1 MEDDFGIIDL
11 SKPLEEDKDQTD
23 DFGISVMPE
32 PTQTDD
38 FGIPDLSVVSDAPPV
53 SVSDQPS
60 LKSDALPI
68 DPAFNPFKFNQEA
81 QAAYDAAVNR
91 DYYTPEQQAIELAK
105 QAEGEAQKK
114 AYLAERDEL
123 KTQILQEQMLNP
135 APNVDIPVIGGEFD
149 GGPRDFSTAFKYGDL
164 RTQGNIQNLFAD
176 TEVEL
181 GGTGFMQFNQNMQNK
196 LLPVINSVRSLV
208 GAEPLPKDASLRA
221 SIMKEIELERSAKS
235 YLKAAEGLGFKPQ
248 RFGEIEG
255 FADFFS
261 WAKTTAGASGSP
273 MLVSMASA
281 GLLSP
286 VVLGAEL
293 DANLREIEGLSR
305 EDRIK
310 LSYRGGL
317 IAGLLE
323 NLGIGILIKGIPD
336 AVVGKLGIET
346 IQKYAQKRYGTRVA
360 NQIVQVGIAEGL
372 IEVGQEGT
380 FIAIES
386 GAGKEFKPGE
396 KAERLTESLVGGAVI
411 GGPLGGARAA
421 VTETSSKADKEA
433 KAFIDSIDQ
442 AEFDQTPEQAALA
455 ALSDPTNEILVDA
468 PQVKTEVQQPTVD
481 SAASDTVDVT
491 AQPDPSLTS
500 DVPTDLT
507 APPKAEPPKVD
518 TTPIE
523 KPEVKTEFPQ
533 PNKSGVYSSDDVK
546 PEDNFYNK
554 LPGPAYTEAELQV
567 LQIAPDKW
575 ITRSGISFS
584 ESGGSDPFNE
594 RNTFPTREAAI
605 LDLVQKKRINE
616 TIREG
621 DTKIVQRQKKA
632 FGKFLDKILKDNG
645 ITPPTI
651 DTTPIEKPE
660 VKTEPPVKPV
670 APEQKD
676 ETPPAAAPIT
686 KTNTRE
692 ITSQLDQVNLEAFI
706 DTLRDKEAFNLRKGK
721 NADDASPEE
730 LNKMLDEITQQEQ
743 IFTKFDRASIKKQ
756 EEIFAF
762 LDEEISYYEE
772 SGRKAIPGFVDKEGK
787 QLYYNQLSWAF
798 TNYKEYLENLKTSR
812 SKVDTKPPKPVKE
825 KPPEVNPQEA
835 APIGTD
841 TDGQVTS
848 VQTPDGQKNYN
859 VTGKVVE
866 LADLKQAQ
874 GDLQPRD
881 RSKKEST
888 ALAVQRAGTMFNPQR
903 LLNDPTSGSGA
914 PIIARD
920 GTIMS
925 GNGRVLTMQEV
936 YANQPKSL
944 EAYQNALKEAGI
956 NTEGFSQPVFVRQL
970 NDNMTVDQLKEF
982 ADLSNTEAQA
992 QMTSTETAQRDAK
1005 RMPQNL
1011 INLYTGGDITSAE
1024 NKSFVTGFA
1033 VQVLSPTEQGQFSV
1047 DGKPTKNAISRMQ
1060 AAILATAYDDTDTLS
1075 IMLDSTDENIKAIS
1089 NAMMASAPQLSQL
1102 KADIKDGNVKSDFDI
1117 SNQIAEAAKT
1127 ISNLRDQKVK
1137 PRDYFD
1143 QQDAFSQTDPLTE
1156 AIIKAFY
1163 NEELTRAKSQKFM
1176 TDVLNFYVQE
1186 SGKRQENA
1194 LFEDE
1199 VTPKDVVTA
1208 ARKKAERKADGT
1220 DENQGSLLAEASP
1233 SKSVNESRK
1242 QAQSPKRKRSSK
1254 RLDAEQPAAEA
1265 QEDELGGSTS
1275 DPSNVVT
1282 TTSGFVFDNVS
1293 QTLRQ
1298 SIYRDAF
1305 ADSGLS
1311 VDAIENKS
1319 TEAKFKI
1326 LAEAV
1331 KDKFGLSGVK
1341 APKGGG
1347 YTQVN
1352 QLLDAYH
1359 NLQWM
1364 THSLAMPN
1372 TFIGL
1377 NGKLSLELPDTVGR
1391 YLGAFESGSNNVI
1404 MPQRSNSFA
1413 HEFGHALDYYLMDK
1427 YGNLG
1432 FMESSRGISGLIRA
1446 TAKAGDRPWQN
1457 GTPVNVETAFGNMI
1471 NALFLDNAELSY
1483 KIMQLEQAIAKG
1495 EAREAK
1501 TGVTTKSLEKLR
1513 SQLQKLLE
1521 GSGRSKVSPTKFKET
1536 SAQFGASVNMKD
1548 YYLRP
1553 TEMFARAFEAYIAR
1567 TVEAA
1572 GGRNE
1577 FITKGDEAYKLAAE
1591 QVKGADDRL
1600 ALAYPK
1606 DEERH
1611 NIFLAMDRLMDALR
1625 AESIAEGTV
1634 AEAPG
1639 DTDMIDARAN
1649 FWGSMQYEERNN
1661 MRDIPK
1667 RVVQSILNDQKRAYR
1682 IADNRAKALKLRP
1695 QKYAGN
1701 NFLERKINEYRDL
1714 FVGNFIETKRQ
1725 ILFNAS
1731 DQNKDN
1737 PRVRKIME
1745 NIISKIATDPGTRQ
1759 NRVTKQTGTFEEAA
1773 KIESRRFYAIYDQI
1787 AKKYDMD
1794 LMTDAE
1800 QKSLRLLLTGES
1812 RATADASPKTLEL
1825 AGELRRR
1832 LLNPIYDYMVKSGQD
1847 LNYVQGVGYMPR
1859 MLDAALAIQEKTD
1872 FMGKLEGDKGAVPL
1886 YRNVIFENEYGVHEE
1901 GDLDQI
1907 KALVKL
1913 AMSNPDK
1920 TNVGD
1925 IIANEYSELREI
1937 AAIMREQIQEINRL
1951 EKTVEEDP
1959 AAEAKIQ
1966 EIIDSMDQE
1975 HFKLHE
1981 ELRDPYALAAA
1992 EDWHTRITVR
2002 EGADPSTN
2010 GVQGSYAKK
2019 RKLPPEA
2026 DKYMNDF
2033 YLNPTDALMQY
2044 IPSAVRS
2051 TEYNRLFGKD
2061 LVPVGSKMKGER
2073 QIDYLEYLIDEAKA
2087 AGMPTHQAQEVDS
2100 IVKMVTGRY
2109 PAPDGSF
2116 NKALNTINTYG
2127 TMALLPR
2134 AVLSSV
2140 AEPMTAAIQTGST
2153 VKGFQN
2159 FAYALD
2165 GLGASLRGKAAVER
2179 KMYYAQLA
2187 NVLGVIDLPQTGEV
2201 VANRLGGTVAEDA
2214 KNTMRLA
2221 TFFLRTGLTNIT
2233 IAQRKASM
2241 RVGMQFII
2249 EQAAQYN
2256 NPDISAS
2263 LKEEAR
2269 QTLRDFGINERI
2281 IKQFTEFAQNLD
2293 KTDSGLYEIDQI
2305 MDVDGSLTDMGRVL
2319 ATAVNRF
2326 VDQTI
2331 QDPKIIDRPKWAE
2344 TPIGRVVFG
2353 IQSFIAAFQRNVL
2366 EMSVKRAARDYKTQG
2381 VIGGSERLARKML
2394 LPLFSL
2400 YVGHTLVSAA
2410 REFVFNQNK
2419 WEEEKEEEDRN
2430 IPIKYLMTLGISRS
2444 GLLGRLDP
2452 VFNGFFSLKYQAD
2465 LSNVAVGA
2473 SGAYYLKA
2481 VQRIWGLGVENSP
2494 NTVSREYQAVRG
2506 LYDIFVP
2513 ALAGGLATIPGVSNT
2528 LGYGLGALDMAV
2540 TSPSV
2545 KHWVTRN
2552 IIKQATG
2559 ETYRPGQSSSNRGSS
2574 GFGSGGFGSKG
2585 FGD

>member
-11 SKPLEEDKDQTD
+11 SKPLEENEDQTD
-23 DFGISVMPE
+23 DFGILNLSE

-60 LKSDALPI
+60 LKSDAPPI
-68 DPAFNPFKFNQEA
+68 DPSFNPFSFSPDA
-81 QAAYDAAVNR
+81 QAAYNAAVNR
-91 DYYTPEQQAIELAK
+91 DYYTSEYQAIELAK
-105 QAEGEAQKK
+105 QAEAEAQKK
-114 AYLAERDEL
+114 AYLAERNEI
-123 KTQILQEQMLNP
+123 KNQIIQDQMLNPP
-135 APNVDIPVIGGEFD
+135 APNVDIPVIGGEFK
-149 GGPRDFSTAFKYGDL
+149 GGPQDFSTAFKYGDF
-164 RTQGNIQNLFAD
+164 RTRGNIQNLFAD

-208 GAEPLPKDASLRA
+208 GAEPLPENANLRA

-235 YLKAAEGLGFKPQ
+235 YLKAAEGLGFKPK
-248 RFGEIEG
+248 RFDEIG
-255 FADFFS
+255 SFSDFIS

-323 NLGIGILIKGIPD
+323 NLGIGILIKGVPD

-346 IQKYAQKRYGTRVA
+346 IQKYAQKTYGTRVA
-360 NQIVQVGIAEGL
+360 NQIVQVAIAEGL
-372 IEVGQEGT
+372 IEAGQEGT
-380 FIAIES
+380 FISIEE

-396 KAERLTESLVGGAVI
+396 KEARLTEALAGGAVI

-421 VTETSSKADKEA
+421 VTEYSSEADKEA

-442 AEFDQTPEQAALA
+442 AEFDQTPEQVAIEALQA
-455 ALSDPTNEILVDA
+455 PQP

-546 PEDNFYNK
+546 PEDNFYKK
-554 LPGPAYTEAELQV
+554 LPGPAYTKAELQV

-605 LDLVQKKRINE
+605 LDLVQKKRLNE

-670 APEQKD
+670 PPEKTD
-676 ETPPAAAPIT
+676 EPPAAAPIT

-706 DTLRDKEAFNLRKGK
+706 DTLRDKEVFNLRKGK

-756 EEIFAF
+756 KEIFAF

-835 APIGTD
+835 EPIGTD

-874 GDLQPRD
+874 GNLQPRD

-944 EAYQNALKEAGI
+944 EAYQTALKEAGI

-970 NDNMTVDQLKEF
+970 NDDMTIDQLKEF

-1117 SNQIAEAAKT
+1117 SKQIAEAAKT

-1199 VTPKDVVTA
+1199 VTPKDVIGA

-1242 QAQSPKRKRSSK
+1242 QTQSPKRTRSSK
-1254 RLDAEQPAAEA
+1254 RLDADQPAAEV

-1282 TTSGFVFDNVS
+1282 TTSGYVFDNVS
-1293 QTLRQ
+1293 QTVRQ

-1326 LAEAV
+1326 LAKTV

-1364 THSLAMPN
+1364 THALAMPN

-1377 NGKLSLELPDTVGR
+1377 DGKLSLELPDRVGR

-1427 YGNLG
+1427 YGNLEEAG
-1432 FMESSRGISGLIRA
+1432 KDTRGISGLIRK
-1446 TAKAGDRPWQN
+1446 TAKAGSRPWQD

-1513 SQLQKLLE
+1513 NQLEKLLE
-1521 GSGRSKVSPTKFKET
+1521 GSGRSKVAGTKFKET
-1536 SAQFGASVNMKD
+1536 SGKFGASVNMKN

-1553 TEMFARAFEAYIAR
+1553 TEMFARAFEAYIAK

-1591 QVKGADDRL
+1591 QVKGSDIRL
-1600 ALAYPK
+1600 AETFPK

-1634 AEAPG
+1634 ADAPG

-1649 FWGSMQYEERNN
+1649 FWGSMQYEERNSIAN
-1661 MRDIPK
+1661 IPK
-1667 RVVQSILNDQKRAYR
+1667 RVVQSIINDQKRAYR
-1682 IADNRAKALKLRP
+1682 VAKGRAETLKVRP
-1695 QKYAGN
+1695 QKYAGDN
-1701 NFLERKINEYRDL
+1701 LLERKINEYRDL
-1714 FVGNFIETKRQ
+1714 YGGNFIETKRQ
-1725 ILFNAS
+1725 ILFNIS
-1731 DQNKDN
+1731 DSNKEN
-1737 PRVRKIME
+1737 NRVRKIME
-1745 NIISKIATDPGTRQ
+1745 NIISKVATDPGTRQ

-1787 AKKYDMD
+1787 AKKYDID
-1794 LMTDAE
+1794 LLTDAE

-1847 LNYVQGVGYMPR
+1847 INYIQGVGYMPR
-1859 MLDAALAIQEKTD
+1859 MLDAPLAIQEKPN
-1872 FMGKLEGDKGAVPL
+1872 FMGTLQGDKGAVPL
-1886 YRNVIFENEYGVHEE
+1886 YRNVIFENEYGVFEE
-1901 GDLDQI
+1901 GNLDQI

-1925 IIANEYSELREI
+1925 RIANEYSELREI
-1937 AAIMREQIQEINRL
+1937 AAIMREQLQEINRL

-1966 EIIDSMDQE
+1966 DIIDSMDQE

-2019 RKLPPEA
+2019 RKLPPET

-2051 TEYNRLFGKD
+2051 TEFNRLFGKD
-2061 LVPVGSKMKGER
+2061 LVPVGSKMKDGR
-2073 QIDYLEYLIDEAKA
+2073 QIDYLEYLIDEAKM
-2087 AGMPTHQAQEVDS
+2087 AGMPVHQAQEVDT

-2109 PAPDGSF
+2109 PGPDGSL
-2116 NKALNTINTYG
+2116 NKALNTINTFG

-2140 AEPMTAAIQTGST
+2140 AEPITAAIQTGST

-2159 FAYALD
+2159 FAFALD

-2241 RVGMQFII
+2241 RIGIQYII

-2256 NPDISAS
+2256 NPNISAS

-2269 QTLRDFGINERI
+2269 QTLRDFGINDTI
-2281 IKQFTEFAQNLD
+2281 IDQFTEFAQNLD

-2331 QDPKIIDRPKWAE
+2331 QDPKIVDRPKWAE
-2344 TPIGRVVFG
+2344 TPIGRIVFG

-2366 EMSVKRAARDYKTQG
+2366 EMSVKRAARDFKTQG
-2381 VIGGSERLARKML
+2381 AIGGTTRLARKML

-2473 SGAYYLKA
+2473 TGAYYLKA
-2481 VQRIWGLGVENSP
+2481 LQRIAGIGVENSP

-2506 LYDIFVP
+2506 FYDMVVP
-2513 ALAGGLATIPGVSNT
+2513 FLAGGLATIPGVSNT

-2552 IIKQATG
+2552 IIYQMYN

-2574 GFGSGGFGSKG
+2574 GFGSGGFGSGG

>member
-11 SKPLEEDKDQTD
+11 SKPLKEDEDQSDDFGILNLSEPNQTD
-23 DFGISVMPE
+23 DFGI
-32 PTQTDD
+32 Q
-38 FGIPDLSVVSDAPPV
+38 DLSVVSDAPPV

-60 LKSDALPI
+60 LKSDAPPI
-68 DPAFNPFKFNQEA
+68 DPSFNPFSFSPDA

-91 DYYTPEQQAIELAK
+91 DYYTPEYQAIELAK
-105 QAEGEAQKK
+105 QAEAEAQKK
-114 AYLAERDEL
+114 AYLAEREEL
-123 KTQILQEQMLNP
+123 KTQIIQDQMLNP
-135 APNVDIPVIGGEFD
+135 APTVDIPVIGGEFK
-149 GGPRDFSTAFKYGDL
+149 GGPQDFSTAFKYGDL
-164 RTQGNIQNLFAD
+164 RTRGNIQNLFAD

-208 GAEPLPKDASLRA
+208 GAEPLPEDASLRA

-248 RFGEIEG
+248 RFDEIG
-255 FADFFS
+255 SFSDFIS

-323 NLGIGILIKGIPD
+323 NLGIGILIKGVPD

-360 NQIVQVGIAEGL
+360 NQIVQVAIAEGL

-380 FIAIES
+380 FISIEE

-396 KAERLTESLVGGAVI
+396 KEARLTEALAGGAVI

-421 VTETSSKADKEA
+421 VTEYSSQADKEA

-507 APPKAEPPKVD
+507 APPKVEPPKVD

-523 KPEVKTEFPQ
+523 KPEVKT
-533 PNKSGVYSSDDVK
+533 K
-546 PEDNFYNK
+546 
-554 LPGPAYTEAELQV
+554 
-567 LQIAPDKW
+567 
-575 ITRSGISFS
+575 
-584 ESGGSDPFNE
+584 
-594 RNTFPTREAAI
+594 
-605 LDLVQKKRINE
+605 
-616 TIREG
+616 
-621 DTKIVQRQKKA
+621 
-632 FGKFLDKILKDNG
+632 
-645 ITPPTI
+645 
-651 DTTPIEKPE
+651 
-660 VKTEPPVKPV
+660 PPVQPVTTDKTDKPLV
-670 APEQKD
+670 S
-676 ETPPAAAPIT
+676 AAPIT
-686 KTNTRE
+686 KPNTRDE
-692 ITSQLDQVNLEAFI
+692 IITKLDDVNTVGFRDALREEVFENLSGFGIEIDPQQITEFDQKLSNEEQVFTRN
-706 DTLRDKEAFNLRKGK
+706 D
-721 NADDASPEE
+721 PESVKQQKVIIE
-730 LNKMLDEITQQEQ
+730 KLDEVIQDNE
-743 IFTKFDRASIKKQ
+743 K
-756 EEIFAF
+756 
-762 LDEEISYYEE
+762 L
-772 SGRKAIPGFVDKEGK
+772 GGKEYAPLTGA
-787 QLYYNQLSWAF
+787 LRE
-798 TNYKEYLENLKTSR
+798 YKEYLSN
-812 SKVDTKPPKPVKE
+812 VE
-825 KPPEVNPQEA
+825 KAETNPQEA

-848 VQTPDGQKNYN
+848 VQTPDGQKTYN

-866 LADLKQAQ
+866 LSELKQAQ
-874 GDLQPRD
+874 GNLQPRD

-944 EAYQNALKEAGI
+944 EAYQTALKEAGI

-1117 SNQIAEAAKT
+1117 SKQIAEAAKT

-1199 VTPKDVVTA
+1199 VTPKDVIGA

-1242 QAQSPKRKRSSK
+1242 QTQSPKRTRSSK
-1254 RLDAEQPAAEA
+1254 RLDADQPAAEV
-1265 QEDELGGSTS
+1265 QEDELGSSTS

-1319 TEAKFKI
+1319 TEVKFKI
-1326 LAEAV
+1326 LAETV

-1364 THSLAMPN
+1364 THALAMPN

-1446 TAKAGDRPWQN
+1446 TAKAGDRPWQD

-1661 MRDIPK
+1661 MKDIPK

-1759 NRVTKQTGTFEEAA
+1759 DRVTKQTGTFEEAA

-1907 KALVKL
+1907 KALVSL

-2073 QIDYLEYLIDEAKA
+2073 QIDYLEYLIDEAKM

-2140 AEPMTAAIQTGST
+2140 AEPLTAAIQTGST

-2241 RVGMQFII
+2241 RVGLQFII

-2344 TPIGRVVFG
+2344 TPIGRIVFG

-2481 VQRIWGLGVENSP
+2481 LQRIAGIGVENSP

-2506 LYDIFVP
+2506 IYDILVP
-2513 ALAGGLATIPGVSNT
+2513 ALAGGLATIPGVSNL
-2528 LGYGLGALDMAV
+2528 LGYGLGAADMAV

-2552 IIKQATG
+2552 IIYQMYN

-2574 GFGSGGFGSKG
+2574 GFGSGGFGSGG
-2585 FGD
+2585 FGN

>member
-11 SKPLEEDKDQTD
+11 SKPLKEDEDQTD
-23 DFGISVMPE
+23 DFGISVLPE
-32 PTQTDD
+32 PNQTDD
-38 FGIPDLSVVSDAPPV
+38 FGIPDLSAVSDAPPV

-68 DPAFNPFKFNQEA
+68 DPTQVYSVPFAGYGDFNPYESE
-81 QAAYDAAVNR
+81 Y
-91 DYYTPEQQAIELAK
+91 QAIELAK
-105 QAEGEAQKK
+105 QAEAEAQKK
-114 AYLAERDEL
+114 AYLAEREEL
-123 KTQILQEQMLNP
+123 KTQIIQDQMLNAP
-135 APNVDIPVIGGEFD
+135 APNVDIPVIGGEFK
-149 GGPRDFSTAFKYGDL
+149 GGPQDFSTAFKYGDL
-164 RTQGNIQNLFAD
+164 TTRGNIQNLFAD

-196 LLPVINSVRSLV
+196 LLPAINSVRSLV
-208 GAEPLPKDASLRA
+208 GAEPLPEDASLRA

-248 RFGEIEG
+248 RFGEIEN
-255 FADFFS
+255 FSDFIS

-273 MLVSMASA
+273 MLASMASF
-281 GLLSP
+281 GMLSP

-305 EDRIK
+305 EDRVK
-310 LSYRGGL
+310 LAYRGGL

-323 NLGIGILIKGIPD
+323 NLGIGVLIKGVPD
-336 AVVGKLGIET
+336 ELVGKLGVET
-346 IQKYAQKRYGTRVA
+346 LQKYAQQTYGGRVA
-360 NQIVQVGIAEGL
+360 QQFVQVAAAEGL

-396 KAERLTESLVGGAVI
+396 IGERLTEAGAGGFVI

-442 AEFDQTPEQAALA
+442 AQFDQTPEQAALT

-468 PQVKTEVQQPTVD
+468 PQAQTDLQQPIAP
-481 SAASDTVDVT
+481 SADASTVDVT
-491 AQPDPSLTS
+491 EQSDPTVKS
-500 DVPTDLT
+500 DDPTDLV
-507 APPKAEPPKVD
+507 APTKAEPPKVD
-518 TTPIE
+518 ATPIT
-523 KPEVKTEFPQ
+523 KPE
-533 PNKSGVYSSDDVK
+533 
-546 PEDNFYNK
+546 
-554 LPGPAYTEAELQV
+554 
-567 LQIAPDKW
+567 I
-575 ITRSGISFS
+575 
-584 ESGGSDPFNE
+584 
-594 RNTFPTREAAI
+594 
-605 LDLVQKKRINE
+605 
-616 TIREG
+616 
-621 DTKIVQRQKKA
+621 
-632 FGKFLDKILKDNG
+632 
-645 ITPPTI
+645 
-651 DTTPIEKPE
+651 
-660 VKTEPPVKPV
+660 KTEPPVQPV
-670 APEQKD
+670 TPEQKD
-676 ETPPAAAPIT
+676 ETP
-686 KTNTRE
+686 
-692 ITSQLDQVNLEAFI
+692 Q
-706 DTLRDKEAFNLRKGK
+706 
-721 NADDASPEE
+721 
-730 LNKMLDEITQQEQ
+730 
-743 IFTKFDRASIKKQ
+743 
-756 EEIFAF
+756 
-762 LDEEISYYEE
+762 
-772 SGRKAIPGFVDKEGK
+772 
-787 QLYYNQLSWAF
+787 
-798 TNYKEYLENLKTSR
+798 
-812 SKVDTKPPKPVKE
+812 
-825 KPPEVNPQEA
+825 VNPQEA
-835 APIGTD
+835 TPIGTD
-841 TDGQVTS
+841 TDKKVTK

-866 LADLKQAQ
+866 LADLKQAEGQ
-874 GDLQPRD
+874 LQPRD
-881 RSKKEST
+881 RSKKES
-888 ALAVQRAGTMFNPQR
+888 AVLATQRAGTMFNPER

-944 EAYQNALKEAGI
+944 EAYQTALKEAGI

-1005 RMPQNL
+1005 RMPQKL
-1011 INLYTGGDITSAE
+1011 INLFTGGDVTSIE

-1047 DGKPTKNAISRMQ
+1047 NGKPTKNAIDRMR

-1075 IMLDSTDENIKAIS
+1075 IMLDSTDDNIKAIS
-1089 NAMMASAPQLSQL
+1089 SAMMSSAPQLSQL
-1102 KADIKDGNVKSDFDI
+1102 KADIKEGNVKPDFDI
-1117 SNQIAEAAKT
+1117 SKQIAEAAKT

-1163 NEELTRAKSQKFM
+1163 NDELTRAKSQKFM
-1176 TDVLNFYVQE
+1176 TDVLNFYVEE
-1186 SGKRQENA
+1186 SSKRQENA
-1194 LFEDE
+1194 LFEDD

-1220 DENQGSLLAEASP
+1220 DENQGSLLAEAIP

-1242 QAQSPKRKRSSK
+1242 QTQSPKRTRSSK
-1254 RLDAEQPAAEA
+1254 RLDAEQSTAEV
-1265 QEDELGGSTS
+1265 QEDELAGSTS
-1275 DPSNVVT
+1275 DPSNVLT

-1311 VDAIENKS
+1311 VDAFENKS

-1326 LAEAV
+1326 LSQTIE
-1331 KDKFGLSGVK
+1331 DKFGLSGVK

-1446 TAKAGDRPWQN
+1446 TAKAGDKPWQD

-1471 NALFLDNAELSY
+1471 NALFLDNAELSF
-1483 KIMQLEQAIAKG
+1483 KVMQLEQAIAKG
-1495 EAREAK
+1495 EARGAK
-1501 TGVTTKSLEKLR
+1501 TGVKTKSLDKLR
-1513 SQLQKLLE
+1513 SQLKKLLE
-1521 GSGRSKVSPTKFKET
+1521 GSGRSKIAPTKFKET
-1536 SAQFGASVNMKD
+1536 SAQFGKSVGMQD
-1548 YYLRP
+1548 YFLRP

-1577 FITKGDEAYKLAAE
+1577 FITKGDEAYKLAAD

-1600 ALAYPK
+1600 ALSYPK
-1606 DEERH
+1606 DHERH

-1625 AESIAEGTV
+1625 TESIAEGTV

-1649 FWGSMQYEERNN
+1649 FWGSMQYEERSN
-1661 MRDIPK
+1661 MKDIPK
-1667 RVVQSILNDQKRAYR
+1667 RVVQSIINDQKRAHR
-1682 IADNRAKALKLRP
+1682 IAQGRAETLKLRP

-1701 NFLERKINEYRDL
+1701 NLLERKINEYRDQ
-1714 FVGNFIETKRQ
+1714 FGGNFINTKRQ
-1725 ILFNAS
+1725 ILLTIS

-1737 PRVRKIME
+1737 KQVRDIME
-1745 NIISKIATDPGTRQ
+1745 NIISKVATDPGTRQ
-1759 NRVTKQTGTFEEAA
+1759 DRVTQQTGTFEEATR
-1773 KIESRRFYAIYDQI
+1773 IETRRFYAIYDQI

-1794 LMTDAE
+1794 LLTDAE
-1800 QKSLRLLLTGES
+1800 EKSLRLLLTGES
-1812 RATADASPKTLEL
+1812 EATAKASPKTLKL
-1825 AGELRRR
+1825 AGELRRQ

-1847 LNYVQGVGYMPR
+1847 INYVQGVGYMPR
-1859 MLDAALAIQEKTD
+1859 MLDAPLAIQEKPD
-1872 FMGKLEGDKGAVPL
+1872 FMGELEGKKGAVPL
-1886 YRNVIFENEYGVHEE
+1886 YQQVIFENEYGVFKE

-1920 TNVGD
+1920 TDLGNL
-1925 IIANEYSELREI
+1925 IADEYSDLRDI
-1937 AAIMREQIQEINRL
+1937 AEVMREQIKEINRL
-1951 EKTVEEDP
+1951 EKTIEEDP
-1959 AAEAKIQ
+1959 SAELAIQ
-1966 EIIDSMDQE
+1966 EIMEDMEQE

-1981 ELRDPYALAAA
+1981 ELRDPYALVAAN
-1992 EDWHTRITVR
+1992 DWHRRISAR

-2019 RKLPPEA
+2019 RKLPPET

-2051 TEYNRLFGKD
+2051 TEYNKLFGKD
-2061 LVPVGSKMKGER
+2061 LVPVGRKMKDGV
-2073 QIDYLEYLIDEAKA
+2073 QIDYLEYLIDEAKM
-2087 AGMPTHQAQEVDS
+2087 AGMATHQAQEVNS
-2100 IVKMVTGRY
+2100 IVQMVTGRY
-2109 PAPDGSF
+2109 PGPDGSL
-2116 NKALNTINTYG
+2116 NKALNTINTFG

-2140 AEPMTAAIQTGST
+2140 AEPITAAIQTGST
-2153 VKGFQN
+2153 VQGFKN
-2159 FAYALD
+2159 FILAFD
-2165 GLGASLRGKAAVER
+2165 GLGTSLRGKDAVER

-2187 NVLGVIDLPQTGEV
+2187 NILGVIDLPQTGEV

-2233 IAQRKASM
+2233 IAQRKSSM
-2241 RVGMQFII
+2241 RIGIQYII

-2256 NPDISAS
+2256 NPDVSESA
-2263 LKEEAR
+2263 KAEAR
-2269 QTLRDFGINERI
+2269 QTLRDFAVNDTILS
-2281 IKQFTEFAQNLD
+2281 QFTEFAQNLD
-2293 KTDSGLYEIDQI
+2293 KTENGLYEIDQI

-2344 TPIGRVVFG
+2344 TPIGRIVFG

-2366 EMSVKRAARDYKTQG
+2366 EMSVKRAARDFKTQG
-2381 VIGGSERLARKML
+2381 AIGGSTRLARKMM

-2410 REFVFNQNK
+2410 REFVFNRDK
-2419 WEEEKEEEDRN
+2419 WEEEKEEEDRY
-2430 IPIKYLMTLGISRS
+2430 IPLKYLMQLGISRS
-2444 GLLGRLDP
+2444 GLLGRADP

-2473 SGAYYLKA
+2473 TGAYYLKA
-2481 VQRIWGLGVENSP
+2481 IQRIVGIGVENSP
-2494 NTVSREYQAVRG
+2494 DTVSREYQAVRG
-2506 LYDIFVP
+2506 LYDILVP
-2513 ALAGGLATIPGVSNT
+2513 ALAGGLATIPGVSNL
-2528 LGYGLGALDMAV
+2528 LGYGLGVADMAV

-2552 IIKQATG
+2552 IIYQMYN

-2585 FGD
+2585 FGN

>member
-11 SKPLEEDKDQTD
+11 SKPLNEDEDQTD
-23 DFGISVMPE
+23 DFGISVLPE
-32 PTQTDD
+32 PIQTDD

-68 DPAFNPFKFNQEA
+68 DPTQVYSVPFAGYGDFNPYESE
-81 QAAYDAAVNR
+81 Y
-91 DYYTPEQQAIELAK
+91 QAIELAK
-105 QAEGEAQKK
+105 QAEAEAQKK
-114 AYLAERDEL
+114 AYLAEREAL

-164 RTQGNIQNLFAD
+164 STRGNISNLLAD

-181 GGTGFMQFNQNMQNK
+181 GGTGFMRFNQNMQNK
-196 LLPVINSVRSLV
+196 LLPVINATRSLV
-208 GAEPLPKDASLRA
+208 GAEPLPEDASLRE
-221 SIMKEIELERSAKS
+221 SIMKEIESERSAKG

-255 FADFFS
+255 FTDFLS

-273 MLVSMASA
+273 MLASMASF

-305 EDRIK
+305 EDRVK
-310 LSYRGGL
+310 LAYKGGL

-323 NLGIGILIKGIPD
+323 NLGIGVLIKGVPD
-336 AVVGKLGIET
+336 ELVGKLGVET
-346 IQKYAQKRYGTRVA
+346 LQKYAQQTYGGRVA
-360 NQIVQVGIAEGL
+360 QQLVQVAAAEGL

-380 FIAIES
+380 FVAIES

-396 KAERLTESLVGGAVI
+396 IGERLTEAGAGGFVI
-411 GGPLGGARAA
+411 GGTLGTARAA
-421 VTETSSKADKEA
+421 VTEGSSKADKEA
-433 KAFIDSIDQ
+433 KAFIDSIDK

-455 ALSDPTNEILVDA
+455 ALSDPTNEILIDA
-468 PQVKTEVQQPTVD
+468 PQAQTDLQQPITP
-481 SAASDTVDVT
+481 SADASTVDVS
-491 AQPDPSLTS
+491 AQPDPTLTR
-500 DVPTDLT
+500 DDPTGLV
-507 APPKAEPPKVD
+507 APTKAEPPKVD
-518 TTPIE
+518 ETPI
-523 KPEVKTEFPQ
+523 Q
-533 PNKSGVYSSDDVK
+533 KS
-546 PEDNFYNK
+546 
-554 LPGPAYTEAELQV
+554 
-567 LQIAPDKW
+567 
-575 ITRSGISFS
+575 
-584 ESGGSDPFNE
+584 
-594 RNTFPTREAAI
+594 
-605 LDLVQKKRINE
+605 
-616 TIREG
+616 
-621 DTKIVQRQKKA
+621 
-632 FGKFLDKILKDNG
+632 
-645 ITPPTI
+645 
-651 DTTPIEKPE
+651 E
-660 VKTEPPVKPV
+660 VKTEPPVQPL

-676 ETPPAAAPIT
+676 ETP
-686 KTNTRE
+686 
-692 ITSQLDQVNLEAFI
+692 Q
-706 DTLRDKEAFNLRKGK
+706 
-721 NADDASPEE
+721 
-730 LNKMLDEITQQEQ
+730 
-743 IFTKFDRASIKKQ
+743 
-756 EEIFAF
+756 
-762 LDEEISYYEE
+762 
-772 SGRKAIPGFVDKEGK
+772 
-787 QLYYNQLSWAF
+787 
-798 TNYKEYLENLKTSR
+798 
-812 SKVDTKPPKPVKE
+812 
-825 KPPEVNPQEA
+825 VNPQEA

-841 TDGQVTS
+841 TDKKVTK

-866 LADLKQAQ
+866 LADLKQAE
-874 GDLQPRD
+874 GPLQPRD
-881 RSKKEST
+881 RSKKES
-888 ALAVQRAGTMFNPQR
+888 AVLATQRAGTMFNPQR

-925 GNGRVLTMQEV
+925 GNGRALTMQEV

-944 EAYQNALKEAGI
+944 EAYQTALKEAGI

-1011 INLYTGGDITSAE
+1011 INLFTGGDVTSIE

-1047 DGKPTKNAISRMQ
+1047 NGKPTKNAIDRMR

-1075 IMLDSTDENIKAIS
+1075 IMLDSTDDNIKAIS
-1089 NAMMASAPQLSQL
+1089 SAMMSSAPQLSQL
-1102 KADIKDGNVKSDFDI
+1102 KADIKEGNVKPDFDI
-1117 SNQIAEAAKT
+1117 SKQISEAAKT
-1127 ISNLRDQKVK
+1127 ISNLREQKVK

-1143 QQDAFSQTDPLTE
+1143 QQDAFSDTDPLTE

-1163 NEELTRAKSQKFM
+1163 NDELTRAKSQKFM
-1176 TDVLNFYVQE
+1176 TDVLNFYVEE
-1186 SGKRQENA
+1186 SSKRQENA

-1199 VTPKDVVTA
+1199 VTPTDVVKA

-1220 DENQGSLLAEASP
+1220 DENQGNLLAEASP

-1242 QAQSPKRKRSSK
+1242 QTQSPRRTRSSK
-1254 RLDAEQPAAEA
+1254 RLDADEPTVAV

-1305 ADSGLS
+1305 ADSGQS
-1311 VDAIENKS
+1311 VDVIENKS
-1319 TEAKFKI
+1319 TEEKFKI
-1326 LAEAV
+1326 LSRTV
-1331 KDKFGLSGVK
+1331 KGKFGLSGVT
-1341 APKGGG
+1341 APEGAG

-1377 NGKLSLELPDTVGR
+1377 GGKLSLELPNKVGR

-1432 FMESSRGISGLIRA
+1432 FMESSRGISGLIRK

-1501 TGVTTKSLEKLR
+1501 TGVTTKSLKKLR

-1521 GSGRSKVSPTKFKET
+1521 GSGRSKVAPTKFKQT
-1536 SAQFGASVNMKD
+1536 SAQFGKSVNMKD

-1634 AEAPG
+1634 ADAPG

-1661 MRDIPK
+1661 MKDIPK
-1667 RVVQSILNDQKRAYR
+1667 RVVQSIINDQKRAYR
-1682 IADNRAKALKLRP
+1682 IAQGRAETLKLRP

-1701 NFLERKINEYRDL
+1701 NFVERKINEYRDL
-1714 FVGNFIETKRQ
+1714 FGGNFIETKRQ

-1737 PRVRKIME
+1737 KRVRDIME
-1745 NIISKIATDPGTRQ
+1745 NIISKVATDPGTRQ
-1759 NRVTKQTGTFEEAA
+1759 DRVTKQTGTFEEATR
-1773 KIESRRFYAIYDQI
+1773 IETRRFYAVYDQI
-1787 AKKYDMD
+1787 AKKYNID
-1794 LMTDAE
+1794 LMTDAD

-1812 RATADASPKTLEL
+1812 EATAKASPETLKL

-1847 LNYVQGVGYMPR
+1847 INYVQGVGYMPR
-1859 MLDAALAIQEKTD
+1859 MLDAPLAIQEKPD
-1872 FMGKLEGDKGAVPL
+1872 FMGELEGNKGAVPL
-1886 YRNVIFENEYGVHEE
+1886 YRNVIFENEYGVFEE
-1901 GDLDQI
+1901 GDLDQM

-1920 TNVGD
+1920 TDLGNR
-1925 IIANEYSELREI
+1925 IAEEYSDLRDI
-1937 AAIMREQIQEINRL
+1937 AEEMREQIKEIDRL
-1951 EKTVEEDP
+1951 EKTIDENP
-1959 AAEAKIQ
+1959 SAEAEIQ

-1981 ELRDPYALAAA
+1981 ELRDPYALTAA
-1992 EDWHTRITVR
+1992 EDWHKRISVR

-2019 RKLPPEA
+2019 RKLPPET

-2044 IPSAVRS
+2044 IPSAVRA
-2051 TEYNRLFGKD
+2051 TEYNKLFGKD
-2061 LVPVGSKMKGER
+2061 LVPEGKKLDSDGVQR
-2073 QIDYLEYLIDEAKA
+2073 DYLQYLIDEAKM
-2087 AGMPTHQAQEVDS
+2087 AGMPAHQAQEVNT
-2100 IVKMVTGRY
+2100 IVQMVTGRY
-2109 PAPDGSF
+2109 PGPDGSF
-2116 NKALNTINTYG
+2116 NQALNTINTFG

-2140 AEPMTAAIQTGST
+2140 AEPITAAIQTGST
-2153 VKGFQN
+2153 VKGFKN
-2159 FAYALD
+2159 FILSLD
-2165 GLGASLRGKAAVER
+2165 GLGASLRGKDAVER

-2187 NVLGVIDLPQTGEV
+2187 NILGVIDLPQTGEV

-2233 IAQRKASM
+2233 IAQRKSSM
-2241 RVGMQFII
+2241 RIGIQYII

-2256 NPDISAS
+2256 NPDVSAAA
-2263 LKEEAR
+2263 KEEAR
-2269 QTLRDFGINERI
+2269 QTLRDFGINNTI
-2281 IKQFTEFAQNLD
+2281 LSQFTEFAQNLD
-2293 KTDSGLYEIDQI
+2293 KTDNGLYEIDQI

-2344 TPIGRVVFG
+2344 SPIGRIVFG

-2366 EMSVKRAARDYKTQG
+2366 EMSVKRAARDFKTQG
-2381 VIGGSERLARKML
+2381 YVGGGTRLIRKMM

-2410 REFVFNQNK
+2410 REFVFNRNK
-2419 WEEEKEEEDRN
+2419 WEEEAEEEDRY
-2430 IPIKYLMTLGISRS
+2430 IPLKYLMQLGISRS
-2444 GLLGRLDP
+2444 GLLGRADP

-2481 VQRIWGLGVENSP
+2481 IQRIMGLGVENSP

-2506 LYDIFVP
+2506 IYDILVP
-2513 ALAGGLATIPGVSNT
+2513 ILAGGLATMPGVSNL
-2528 LGYGLGALDMAV
+2528 LGYGLGAVDMAV

-2552 IIKQATG
+2552 LIYQMYN

-2574 GFGSGGFGSKG
+2574 GFGSGGFGSGG
-2585 FGD
+2585 FGSKGGAFN

>member
-1 MEDDFGIIDL
+1 MSEAFFNALDQSDEKEPKQSSFFNALEKDEEINTSPSNSFFDALDADTSLSAGSDTPPVSGSNQPSLSFDPSLIEPIGSSMIGNPIEANTLMADQIAAGDAPQVITYEPEPVSDPTLLSPEEAEFERLNRIMMQPGPKPNINLNPSISQVQGDFGNFRVSEDAGYIANLPL
-11 SKPLEEDKDQTD
+11 SNTEALKQIARGNLYEATNNALSRGVGRLSQVTNILGQQLGLKDTSE
-23 DFGISVMPE
+23 FISRMQE
-32 PTQTDD
+32 LDR
-38 FGIPDLSVVSDAPPV
+38 IYPDAPKEVQDALKKISEADTYSEAFIEMTKNLGAVLSVVGESFPMMLPGLAAATGVTLATGNPILGAMTIGASSG
-53 SVSDQPS
+53 SVEFGNVLMEELRSSGVDMNDNAALEAQLNNGEFWARARKRATARGVPIA
-60 LKSDALPI
+60 LFDALSFGI
-68 DPAFNPFKFNQEA
+68 AGKLTGLARGSGFKTTAAAVGTESVVLQPALGATGERVAQEA
-81 QAAYDAAVNR
+81 ELQLGFREKINKGEVALEGVSEAPIGVIETATGIIN
-91 DYYTPEQQAIELAK
+91 EQKNQDPVE
-105 QAEGEAQKK
+105 QYFREA
-114 AYLAERDEL
+114 
-123 KTQILQEQMLNP
+123 
-135 APNVDIPVIGGEFD
+135 
-149 GGPRDFSTAFKYGDL
+149 
-164 RTQGNIQNLFAD
+164 
-176 TEVEL
+176 
-181 GGTGFMQFNQNMQNK
+181 NK
-196 LLPVINSVRSLV
+196 LLD
-208 GAEPLPKDASLRA
+208 K
-221 SIMKEIELERSAKS
+221 
-235 YLKAAEGLGFKPQ
+235 
-248 RFGEIEG
+248 
-255 FADFFS
+255 
-261 WAKTTAGASGSP
+261 SGSD
-273 MLVSMASA
+273 LNAA
-281 GLLSP
+281 
-286 VVLGAEL
+286 
-293 DANLREIEGLSR
+293 
-305 EDRIK
+305 
-310 LSYRGGL
+310 
-317 IAGLLE
+317 
-323 NLGIGILIKGIPD
+323 
-336 AVVGKLGIET
+336 T
-346 IQKYAQKRYGTRVA
+346 Q
-360 NQIVQVGIAEGL
+360 
-372 IEVGQEGT
+372 
-380 FIAIES
+380 IAIEQQVPVQDIDYTAKLLELAVQYENI
-386 GAGKEFKPGE
+386 GNERGTRAGQQIRDTIERANSDDPKKNTFARQSFSKQTIEFHTERVAKFKAEAEGTAQLKPKPENVFESTLVQNDREKKKFDLAMQHPEAGPVLKDMAEKMQMLSDRMHELGYIWYEAHE
-396 KAERLTESLVGGAVI
+396 KATTPKEIKNAAAFMSNMGSAMRLINRTQANVLGYQGKRAITDEQLSRDISALQSVI
-411 GGPLGGARAA
+411 
-421 VTETSSKADKEA
+421 S
-433 KAFIDSIDQ
+433 
-442 AEFDQTPEQAALA
+442 
-455 ALSDPTNEILVDA
+455 A
-468 PQVKTEVQQPTVD
+468 PQKFPSLENVQANPEAPNVKTEVQQPTVD
-481 SAASDTVDVT
+481 SAASDTVDVP

-507 APPKAEPPKVD
+507 APPKVEPPKVD

-523 KPEVKTEFPQ
+523 KPEVKTE
-533 PNKSGVYSSDDVK
+533 
-546 PEDNFYNK
+546 
-554 LPGPAYTEAELQV
+554 
-567 LQIAPDKW
+567 
-575 ITRSGISFS
+575 
-584 ESGGSDPFNE
+584 
-594 RNTFPTREAAI
+594 
-605 LDLVQKKRINE
+605 
-616 TIREG
+616 
-621 DTKIVQRQKKA
+621 
-632 FGKFLDKILKDNG
+632 
-645 ITPPTI
+645 PP
-651 DTTPIEKPE
+651 K
-660 VKTEPPVKPV
+660 V
-670 APEQKD
+670 
-676 ETPPAAAPIT
+676 ETPQI
-686 KTNTRE
+686 
-692 ITSQLDQVNLEAFI
+692 
-706 DTLRDKEAFNLRKGK
+706 
-721 NADDASPEE
+721 
-730 LNKMLDEITQQEQ
+730 LNPQ
-743 IFTKFDRASIKKQ
+743 DRA
-756 EEIFAF
+756 
-762 LDEEISYYEE
+762 
-772 SGRKAIPGFVDKEGK
+772 
-787 QLYYNQLSWAF
+787 
-798 TNYKEYLENLKTSR
+798 
-812 SKVDTKPPKPVKE
+812 
-825 KPPEVNPQEA
+825 EVG
-835 APIGTD
+835 ID
-841 TDGQVTS
+841 TDGAVES
-848 VQTPDGQKNYN
+848 VQTPDGQKTYN
-859 VTGKVVE
+859 VKGKVVE
-866 LADLKQAQ
+866 LEDLKQAV

-888 ALAVQRAGTMFNPQR
+888 TLAVQRAGTMFNPQR
-903 LLNDPTSGSGA
+903 LLKDPTSGSGA

-944 EAYQNALKEAGI
+944 EAYQTALKEAGI

-970 NDNMTVDQLKEF
+970 NDDMTIDQLKEF

-1117 SNQIAEAAKT
+1117 SKQIAEAAKT

-1199 VTPKDVVTA
+1199 VTPKDVIGA

-1242 QAQSPKRKRSSK
+1242 QTQSPKRTRSSK
-1254 RLDAEQPAAEA
+1254 RLDADQPAAEV
-1265 QEDELGGSTS
+1265 QEDELGSSTS

-1326 LAEAV
+1326 LAETV

-1341 APKGGG
+1341 APRGGG

-1364 THSLAMPN
+1364 THALAMPN

-1377 NGKLSLELPDTVGR
+1377 DGKLSLELPDRVGR

-1427 YGNLG
+1427 YGNFEEAG
-1432 FMESSRGISGLIRA
+1432 KDTRGISGLIRK
-1446 TAKAGDRPWQN
+1446 TAKAGSRPWQD

-1513 SQLQKLLE
+1513 NQLEKLLE
-1521 GSGRSKVSPTKFKET
+1521 GSGRSKVSPTKFKKT
-1536 SAQFGASVNMKD
+1536 SAQFGASVKMKD

-1577 FITKGDEAYKLAAE
+1577 FITKGDEAYKLAAD
-1591 QVKGADDRL
+1591 QVKGSDIRL
-1600 ALAYPK
+1600 AETFPK

-1634 AEAPG
+1634 ANAPG

-1649 FWGSMQYEERNN
+1649 FWGSMQYEERNR

-1667 RVVQSILNDQKRAYR
+1667 RVVQSIINDQKRAHR
-1682 IADNRAKALKLRP
+1682 IAQGRAETLKLRP
-1695 QKYAGN
+1695 QKYSGN
-1701 NFLERKINEYRDL
+1701 NFVERKINEYRDL
-1714 FVGNFIETKRQ
+1714 FGGNFIETKRQ

-1737 PRVRKIME
+1737 KRVRKIME

-1759 NRVTKQTGTFEEAA
+1759 NRVTQQDGTFEEATR
-1773 KIESRRFYAIYDQI
+1773 IETRRFYAVYDQI

-1794 LMTDAE
+1794 LLTDAE

-1812 RATADASPKTLEL
+1812 EATANASPKTLEL
-1825 AGELRRR
+1825 AAELRRR
-1832 LLNPIYDYMVKSGQD
+1832 LLNPIYDYMVKSGQEI
-1847 LNYVQGVGYMPR
+1847 NYVQGVGYMPR
-1859 MLDAALAIQEKTD
+1859 MLDAPLAIQEKPD
-1872 FMGKLEGDKGAVPL
+1872 FMGTLQGDKGAVPL
-1886 YRNVIFENEYGVHEE
+1886 YRNVIFENEYGVFEE
-1901 GDLDQI
+1901 GDLDQM

-1920 TNVGD
+1920 TDLGNL
-1925 IIANEYSELREI
+1925 IANEYSDLRDI
-1937 AAIMREQIQEINRL
+1937 AEVMREQIKEINRL
-1951 EKTVEEDP
+1951 EKTIDEDP

-1981 ELRDPYALAAA
+1981 ELRDPYALTAA
-1992 EDWHTRITVR
+1992 EDWHKRISVR

-2051 TEYNRLFGKD
+2051 TEYNKIFGKD
-2061 LVPVGSKMKGER
+2061 LVPVGSKMKDGR
-2073 QIDYLEYLIDEAKA
+2073 QIDYLEYLIDEAKM
-2087 AGMPTHQAQEVDS
+2087 AGMPTHQAQEVNT
-2100 IVKMVTGRY
+2100 IVQMVTGRY
-2109 PAPDGSF
+2109 PGPDGSF

-2140 AEPMTAAIQTGST
+2140 AEPITAAIQTGST
-2153 VKGFQN
+2153 VKGFKN
-2159 FAYALD
+2159 FILAMD
-2165 GLGASLRGKAAVER
+2165 GLGASLRGKDAVER

-2187 NVLGVIDLPQTGEV
+2187 NILGVIDLPQTGEV

-2241 RVGMQFII
+2241 RTGIQYII

-2256 NPDISAS
+2256 NPDISES

-2293 KTDSGLYEIDQI
+2293 KTDNGLYEIDQI

-2331 QDPKIIDRPKWAE
+2331 QDPKIMDRPKWAE
-2344 TPIGRVVFG
+2344 SPIGRIVFG

-2366 EMSVKRAARDYKTQG
+2366 EMSVKRAARDFKTQG
-2381 VIGGSERLARKML
+2381 LVGGSTRLVRKMM

-2400 YVGHTLVSAA
+2400 YAGHTLVSAA
-2410 REFVFNQNK
+2410 REFIFNRDK
-2419 WEEEKEEEDRN
+2419 WEEEAEEEDRY
-2430 IPIKYLMTLGISRS
+2430 IPAKYLMTLGISRS
-2444 GLLGRLDP
+2444 GLLGRADP

-2559 ETYRPGQSSSNRGSS
+2559 ETYYPNRYQRNKESSRLY
-2574 GFGSGGFGSKG
+2574 
-2585 FGD
+2585 

>member
-11 SKPLEEDKDQTD
+11 SKPLKEDEDQSDDFGILNLSEPNQTD
-23 DFGISVMPE
+23 DFGI
-32 PTQTDD
+32 Q
-38 FGIPDLSVVSDAPPV
+38 DLSVVSDAPPV

-60 LKSDALPI
+60 LKSDAPPI
-68 DPAFNPFKFNQEA
+68 DPSFNPFSFSPDA

-91 DYYTPEQQAIELAK
+91 DYYTPEYQAIELAK
-105 QAEGEAQKK
+105 QAEAEAQKK
-114 AYLAERDEL
+114 AYLAEREEL
-123 KTQILQEQMLNP
+123 KTQIIQDQMLNP
-135 APNVDIPVIGGEFD
+135 APTVDIPVIGGEFK
-149 GGPRDFSTAFKYGDL
+149 GGPQDFSTAFKYGDL
-164 RTQGNIQNLFAD
+164 RTRGNIQNLFAD

-208 GAEPLPKDASLRA
+208 GAEPLPEDASLRA

-248 RFGEIEG
+248 RFDEIG
-255 FADFFS
+255 SFSDFIS

-323 NLGIGILIKGIPD
+323 NLGIGILIKGVPD

-360 NQIVQVGIAEGL
+360 NQIVQVAIAEGL

-380 FIAIES
+380 FISIEE

-396 KAERLTESLVGGAVI
+396 KEARLTEALAGGAVI

-421 VTETSSKADKEA
+421 VTEYSSQADKEA

-481 SAASDTVDVT
+481 STASDTVDVT

-507 APPKAEPPKVD
+507 APPKVEPPKVD

-523 KPEVKTEFPQ
+523 KPEVKT
-533 PNKSGVYSSDDVK
+533 K
-546 PEDNFYNK
+546 
-554 LPGPAYTEAELQV
+554 
-567 LQIAPDKW
+567 
-575 ITRSGISFS
+575 
-584 ESGGSDPFNE
+584 
-594 RNTFPTREAAI
+594 
-605 LDLVQKKRINE
+605 
-616 TIREG
+616 
-621 DTKIVQRQKKA
+621 
-632 FGKFLDKILKDNG
+632 
-645 ITPPTI
+645 
-651 DTTPIEKPE
+651 
-660 VKTEPPVKPV
+660 PPVQPVTTDKTDKPLV
-670 APEQKD
+670 S
-676 ETPPAAAPIT
+676 AAPIT
-686 KTNTRE
+686 KPNTRDE
-692 ITSQLDQVNLEAFI
+692 IITKLDDVNTVGFRDALREEVFENLSGFGIEIDPQQITEFDQKLSNEEQVFTRN
-706 DTLRDKEAFNLRKGK
+706 D
-721 NADDASPEE
+721 PESVKQQKVIIE
-730 LNKMLDEITQQEQ
+730 KLDEVIQDNE
-743 IFTKFDRASIKKQ
+743 K
-756 EEIFAF
+756 
-762 LDEEISYYEE
+762 L
-772 SGRKAIPGFVDKEGK
+772 GGKEYAPLTGA
-787 QLYYNQLSWAF
+787 LRE
-798 TNYKEYLENLKTSR
+798 YKEYLSN
-812 SKVDTKPPKPVKE
+812 VE
-825 KPPEVNPQEA
+825 KAETNPQEA

-848 VQTPDGQKNYN
+848 VQTPDGQKTYN

-866 LADLKQAQ
+866 LSELKQAQ
-874 GDLQPRD
+874 GNLQPRD

-944 EAYQNALKEAGI
+944 EAYQTALKEAGI

-1117 SNQIAEAAKT
+1117 SKQIAEAAKT

-1199 VTPKDVVTA
+1199 VTPKDVIGA

-1242 QAQSPKRKRSSK
+1242 QTQSPKRTRSSK
-1254 RLDAEQPAAEA
+1254 RLDADQPAAEV
-1265 QEDELGGSTS
+1265 QEDELGSSTS

-1319 TEAKFKI
+1319 TEVKFKI
-1326 LAEAV
+1326 LAETV

-1364 THSLAMPN
+1364 THALAMPN

-1446 TAKAGDRPWQN
+1446 TAKAGDRPWQD

-1661 MRDIPK
+1661 MKDIPK

-1759 NRVTKQTGTFEEAA
+1759 DRVTKQTGTFEEAA

-1907 KALVKL
+1907 KALVSL

-2073 QIDYLEYLIDEAKA
+2073 QIDYLEYLIDEAKM

-2140 AEPMTAAIQTGST
+2140 AEPLTAAIQTGST

-2241 RVGMQFII
+2241 RVGLQFII

-2344 TPIGRVVFG
+2344 TPIGRIVFG

-2481 VQRIWGLGVENSP
+2481 LQRIAGIGVENSP

-2506 LYDIFVP
+2506 IYDILVP
-2513 ALAGGLATIPGVSNT
+2513 ALAGGLATIPGVSNL
-2528 LGYGLGALDMAV
+2528 LGYGLGAADMAV

-2552 IIKQATG
+2552 IIYQMYN

-2574 GFGSGGFGSKG
+2574 GFGSGGFGSGG
-2585 FGD
+2585 FGN